1 MCSQISSTKLQCID
15 KESCMGCSVG
25 LQVYGLLYGLLEH
38 TSVSLKWIELC
49 NINISV
55 GCLAFLLHIK
65 RRGKCSFLIIVCLV
79 KINWWYVLE
88 ILNVLVIASLFRVEI
103 PTLLQILLKG
113 LLFLLS
119 IAPTTFW
126 DTVQFAYVLL
136 FAVCT
141 SPPT

>member
-65 RRGKCSFLIIVCLV
+65 RRGKCSFLIILCLV
-79 KINWWYVLE
+79 KINWWYMVE
-88 ILNVLVIASLFRVEI
+88 ILNVLVIATLFKVEVL
-103 PTLLQILLKG
+103 TLL
-113 LLFLLS
+113 
-119 IAPTTFW
+119 
-126 DTVQFAYVLL
+126 
-136 FAVCT
+136 
-141 SPPT
+141 